1 MTELLALTSAM
12 AYGVADFLGGFATK
26 RRHVLRVLAVA
37 HSVGLA
43 VVLGVALIGGGSP
56 GLSDLWWGAA
66 AGSAGL
72 VGLGFFYWSLAI
84 GTMGVVA
91 PVTAAVGAAI
101 PVVVGLVIGERPA
114 PSAAL
119 GVVATL
125 GAIVLV
131 SAGDSTGWIKH
142 PAAMRKSLIG
152 AVVAGGG
159 FGFFFVL
166 LSQVDAAA
174 GMWPLVAAR
183 STSTGIVVVLLLLL
197 RPAATPGG
205 VAPSSA
211 AGVLDITA
219 NVFVLAAFNGGM
231 LVIVSALAA
240 LYPAVTV
247 LLARF
252 VLHERLRP
260 VQLIGLVLAIT
271 AVAMISVA

>member
-1 MTELLALTSAM
+1 M
-12 AYGVADFLGGFATK
+12 AYGMADFLGGFATK

-43 VVLGVALIGGGSP
+43 VALGVALIGGGSP
-56 GLSDLWWGAA
+56 GLSDLWWGAG
-66 AGSAGL
+66 AGSTGL
-72 VGLGFFYWSLAI
+72 VGLGFFYWSLAT

-101 PVVVGLVIGERPA
+101 PVIVGLAVGERPA
-114 PSAAL
+114 PSAAV
-119 GVVATL
+119 GVVVTV
-125 GAIVLV
+125 GAIMLV
-131 SAGDSTGWIKH
+131 SAGDSTGWIKR

-159 FGFFFVL
+159 FGLFFVL
-166 LSQVDAAA
+166 LSHVEPAA

-183 STSTGIVVVLLLLL
+183 STSTGIVFLLILLL
-197 RPAATPGG
+197 RPVATPGG
-205 VAPSSA
+205 IVPSAS

-219 NVFVLAAFNGGM
+219 NLFVLAAFNGGM
-231 LVIVSALAA
+231 LVVVSALAA

-260 VQLIGLVLAIT
+260 VQLIGLVLAMG
-271 AVAMISVA
+271 AVALISVA